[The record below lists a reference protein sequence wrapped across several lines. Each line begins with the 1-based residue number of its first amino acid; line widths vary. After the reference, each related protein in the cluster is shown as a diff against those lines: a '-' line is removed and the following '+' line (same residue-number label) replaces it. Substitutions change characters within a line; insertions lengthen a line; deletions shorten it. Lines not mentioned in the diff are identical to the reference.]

1 MKAVILRACD
11 FFVFPQKWT
20 LKTNGLRTKK
30 SRKFKKVTNS
40 ERSHDRDEFIL
51 GSSHFSLPG
60 HLRRIGEP
68 NPPDRSRFIIQN

>member
-1 MKAVILRACD
+1 LSGAEALSGDFFGFVILRACD

-40 ERSHDRDEFIL
+40 ER
-51 GSSHFSLPG
+51 
-60 HLRRIGEP
+60 
-68 NPPDRSRFIIQN
+68 RSPQRT